1 MGFREEDCSEEASA
15 SSLNIRYEVISS
27 TITSGEVAPVDRY
40 YGKNKA
46 ASAATAL
53 EEVEK
58 TTDINTWRDA
68 ATAAA
73 APTTIGRLDYL
84 RGMSS
89 GAKRLVQS
97 LRGRSGVSST
107 DHVHVNRKDC
117 ITVDRDTTG
126 AASTSATRLCHY
138 DSGHELDEISVVGV
152 GVVTPTTP
160 CHCTSNKYGSGQTL
174 YSIAAS
180 VPPSASTFTPA
191 ASSSAISSTAL
202 RTGTTTGHTSSGGFL
217 GLANYSDTID
227 KRIDNVRGIDN
238 RQRICEDDSKSM
250 ESTVSRSRQSL
261 LDLMG
266 NKLMGKNPSNN
277 RYYNTH
283 HQHHHH
289 HHHHQQQQQQQQ
301 QQPQQQ
307 QHQQH
312 RGNEQQRYFGES
324 RDSLHG
330 AYVNRGASE
339 LDLSHKSRRKD
350 QRGKLKFPNV
360 VSLSSSR
367 DATHMRSL
375 ASTNHLNSNNN
386 CNGTETRY
394 TAQQQQQQRGSRGFP
409 GQPGTQGFRTGAPN
423 WSFVFDPAGETLVVW
438 FCLDY
443 FSDLLYL
450 VDIVFHFRTGYLED
464 GVLQTDAIKLRNHY
478 MNSTT
483 LVKIYRFWA
492 FMDRT
497 ERHTNYPNLFRST
510 SLIHYL
516 LVIFHWNG
524 CLYHI
529 IYKNNGFGS
538 KNWVFNDSETADV
551 VKQYLQSYYW
561 CTLALTTIGD
571 LPRPRSKS
579 EYLFVIAQLLF
590 GLLLFATVLGHVANI
605 VTSVSAARKEFQAK
619 LDGVKTYMRMRR
631 VPNHLQVKVIK
642 WFDYLWLTQK
652 CSDEEKAVSC
662 LPDKLKAEIAINV
675 HLDTLRRVE
684 IFQNTEAGFL
694 CELVLRLRPVL
705 FSPGDYICRKGE
717 VGKEMYIV
725 NRGRLQVVADNGKTV
740 LATLK
745 AGSYFGEISI
755 LNMGTAGKECG
766 NRRTASVRSVGYS
779 DLFVLSKKDM
789 WDVLKEYPAARVRLE
804 AIAVKRLEKYK
815 RAPLEKVAMG
825 RSQSTPGLVES
836 RGRTSLEEMWISP
849 MDLRTPRSLFS
860 PSPSPITASSLHGL
874 RTTESAD
881 PNATNAAATV
891 ARGVD
896 SPMSATSSGRSSE
909 DQTAR
914 ALRSTTTQPSIGRQS
929 THSGMSGNSMMQLM
943 SEGAAT
949 PLLGVSSHEALLAEI
964 KRLRERLLCL
974 ETENASMSV
983 KLNQQQW
990 EVENR
995 LAEIE
1000 MQICGASSTSSIED
1014 NEQIWP
1020 REKRGELRI
1029 DQIKRHVTDD
1039 NITLP
1044 TTPCGL
1050 SIGSPSQ
1057 RLFESESDNGSDDD
1071 RRRRRYYGTCN
1082 GYTSQPGSK
1091 SNLLLCVQCDLES
1104 RSCSY
1109 RPRTPGSRIG
1119 RFIEEDRALRCVECI
1134 ANEELPLDDCHCTH
1148 CDFTIRDDEPD
1159 LICFRCENDDDRCT
1173 TEDELLPH
1181 CSKCDEHST
1190 ETTESQL
1197 GQNGST
1203 TQVTSSSSEN
1213 GQYPVD
1219 AIVKIHV
1226 NDKSLDVDSDDNN
1239 ENSNSLCKNHE
1250 IETLSV
1256 IDRLS
1261 TIVEHVQSESTGD
1274 EENSASGSSGHKL
1287 NGQPRTRYLDSM
1299 LVLFM

>member
-1 MGFREEDCSEEASA
+1 MGFWEDCSEEAA
-15 SSLNIRYEVISS
+15 LEQ
-27 TITSGEVAPVDRY
+27 
-40 YGKNKA
+40 A
-46 ASAATAL
+46 ASVGRSSATKL
-53 EEVEK
+53 LLPFVYDGDDNDDDYNNNIEK
-58 TTDINTWRDA
+58 VKCNYLNNSNLSEDNHTWRDA
-68 ATAAA
+68 ATLAA

-97 LRGRSGVSST
+97 LRGRNGGSASGQT
-107 DHVHVNRKDC
+107 PGGHLGKNDC
-117 ITVDRDTTG
+117 FVVRGVDNSG
-126 AASTSATRLCHY
+126 AGSTSATRLCYY
-138 DSGHELDEISVVGV
+138 DSGHELDEISVVG
-152 GVVTPTTP
+152 GAATPTTP
-160 CHCTSNKYGSGQTL
+160 CHYSGNKYGSGQTL
-174 YSIAAS
+174 YSIATT
-180 VPPSASTFTPA
+180 VPPAAISTPVAPA
-191 ASSSAISSTAL
+191 SAISSIARSSATTAGQASTGSYPGL
-202 RTGTTTGHTSSGGFL
+202 IGGYGDGDKRTGNNARTPDIRL
-217 GLANYSDTID
+217 RVEEDT
-227 KRIDNVRGIDN
+227 
-238 RQRICEDDSKSM
+238 KSV
-250 ESTVSRSRQSL
+250 ESTVSRSKQSL
-261 LDLMG
+261 FDTGFDRLV
-266 NKLMGKNPSNN
+266 GKSSNQ
-277 RYYNTH
+277 RYYN
-283 HQHHHH
+283 QHHY
-289 HHHHQQQQQQQQ
+289 
-301 QQPQQQ
+301 Q
-307 QHQQH
+307 QHQQSKDS
-312 RGNEQQRYFGES
+312 RGRHQEQQIYSVSQRYFGSS

-330 AYVNRGASE
+330 GYVTRGASE
-339 LDLSHKSRRKD
+339 LDLSRKSRRKD
-350 QRGKLKFPNV
+350 QLRGKLKFPNV

-367 DATHMRSL
+367 DASHLRSL
-375 ASTNHLNSNNN
+375 ASTNHLNGNSS

-394 TAQQQQQQRGSRGFP
+394 TAQQQQQQRGSRGYP
-409 GQPGTQGFRTGAPN
+409 GQPGQRGFRTGAPN
-423 WSFVFDPAGETLVVW
+423 WSFVFDPAGRLCYYWSMVVSLAFLYNFWVIIYRFAFQEINGETLVVW

-443 FSDLLYL
+443 FSDFLYL

-464 GVLQTDAIKLRNHY
+464 GVLQTDATKLRSHY
-478 MNSTT
+478 MNTT
-483 LVKIYRFWA
+483 TFYIDCLCLLPLDFLYLSIGFNSILRSFRLVKIYRFWA

-529 IYKNNGFGS
+529 IYKNHGFGS
-538 KNWVFNDSETADV
+538 KNWVYNDSENADV

-579 EYLFVIAQLLF
+579 EYLFVIGQLLF

-631 VPNHLQVKVIK
+631 VPNHLQIKVIK

-755 LNMGTAGKECG
+755 LNMGTAG

-815 RAPLEKVAMG
+815 RAPLEKADNSFLNYCAAAMG

-836 RGRTSLEEMWISP
+836 EGRITLEDMWLTP
-849 MDLRTPRSLFS
+849 NELRTPRSLFS

-874 RTTESAD
+874 RAGVDTAVD
-881 PNATNAAATV
+881 TNTIGTAAAADRTRT
-891 ARGVD
+891 AAD
-896 SPMSATSSGRSSE
+896 SPVSATSSARSSE

-914 ALRSTTTQPSIGRQS
+914 VPHSTTTQPSIGRQS
-929 THSGMSGNSMMQLM
+929 THSGMTCNSMTQLV
-943 SEGAAT
+943 SEGAMT
-949 PLLGVSSHEALLAEI
+949 PLLGVSSHAALLAEI
-964 KRLRERLLCL
+964 KRLRERLICL
-974 ETENASMSV
+974 ETENAAMSD

-990 EVENR
+990 AVEHR

-1014 NEQIWP
+1014 TERN
-1020 REKRGELRI
+1020 RE
-1029 DQIKRHVTDD
+1029 
-1039 NITLP
+1039 
-1044 TTPCGL
+1044 
-1050 SIGSPSQ
+1050 SI
-1057 RLFESESDNGSDDD
+1057 
-1071 RRRRRYYGTCN
+1071 
-1082 GYTSQPGSK
+1082 
-1091 SNLLLCVQCDLES
+1091 
-1104 RSCSY
+1104 
-1109 RPRTPGSRIG
+1109 I
-1119 RFIEEDRALRCVECI
+1119 
-1134 ANEELPLDDCHCTH
+1134 
-1148 CDFTIRDDEPD
+1148 
-1159 LICFRCENDDDRCT
+1159 
-1173 TEDELLPH
+1173 
-1181 CSKCDEHST
+1181 
-1190 ETTESQL
+1190 
-1197 GQNGST
+1197 
-1203 TQVTSSSSEN
+1203 
-1213 GQYPVD
+1213 
-1219 AIVKIHV
+1219 
-1226 NDKSLDVDSDDNN
+1226 
-1239 ENSNSLCKNHE
+1239 
-1250 IETLSV
+1250 
-1256 IDRLS
+1256 
-1261 TIVEHVQSESTGD
+1261 
-1274 EENSASGSSGHKL
+1274 
-1287 NGQPRTRYLDSM
+1287 
-1299 LVLFM
+1299 